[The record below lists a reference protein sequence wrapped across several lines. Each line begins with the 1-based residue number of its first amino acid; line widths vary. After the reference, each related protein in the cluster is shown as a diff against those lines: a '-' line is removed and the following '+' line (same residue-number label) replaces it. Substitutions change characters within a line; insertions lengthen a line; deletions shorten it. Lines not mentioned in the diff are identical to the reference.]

1 MGQTL
6 RHGTDV
12 PDSSPMQG
20 ERHNPAP
27 CKGCPAPWHHTRTR
41 GTPHTACQALGAQL
55 EWLTAEVAAVPSGD
69 RPHSTASVSP
79 RVPTPPAGLGRGTD
93 LWIHHGVVAP
103 CRQPRGRD
111 RGGHRAMSGGRGR
124 GASSV
129 PVLPASPPAAAQGTG
144 PAPSRDLRI
153 PPKTHPSPHRAPAR
167 GRSGS
172 SKGPGSAP
180 RPREPEGT
188 WESPRSAP
196 SILFSPPGLDIT
208 PSRAPSP
215 PSLRSRVRVTAIPIL
230 GTGLKIRRARQA
242 AGHGA
247 HGGTRGTRSRRLP
260 ARTGPPLPR
269 GSPARGHRAGGVT
282 ATYSVDAE
290 AGEEG
295 EGAPQRLEASHPV
308 WPATGA
314 GGLVPGASLAR
325 GTVATRTSP
334 AW

>member
-1 MGQTL
+1 MEMPWGGGPVPATSGKGQ
-6 RHGTDV
+6 
-12 PDSSPMQG
+12 
-20 ERHNPAP
+20 
-27 CKGCPAPWHHTRTR
+27 R
-41 GTPHTACQALGAQL
+41 GTQSHEWGTWTGCKQHPGA
-55 EWLTAEVAAVPSGD
+55 
-69 RPHSTASVSP
+69 ASI
-79 RVPTPPAGLGRGTD
+79 TPCSCTR
-93 LWIHHGVVAP
+93 H
-103 CRQPRGRD
+103 
-111 RGGHRAMSGGRGR
+111 
-124 GASSV
+124 GASSQ
-129 PVLPASPPAAAQGTG
+129 QG
-144 PAPSRDLRI
+144 
-153 PPKTHPSPHRAPAR
+153 SPHPPQNAPLAASRPCPRSQRFQEGTRLCPPPPSAR
-167 GRSGS
+167 GDVG
-172 SKGPGSAP
+172 KPP
-180 RPREPEGT
+180 V
-188 WESPRSAP
+188 SPLHP
-196 SILFSPPGLDIT
+196 LFSPRIRHHP
-208 PSRAPSP
+208 PRAPSP

-260 ARTGPPLPR
+260 ARTGPPPLR

-325 GTVATRTSP
+325 GTAATRTSP